1 MTNLPIFI
9 IQLYSI
15 YYTFRADKYSVAEG
29 SGQFVA
35 IIDLTDFS
43 WSKCPSL
50 NVIKDSIGLLKKH
63 YPYRLG
69 GVYII
74 NGGTTFNFLWSMIK
88 PILPKRALLKTF
100 VVNKKDEYEFLVD
113 KIGKENFENFYGG
126 DREETQRFNIE
137 KYFQDGLTYTTINN
151 LEIEIL

>member
-1 MTNLPIFI
+1 
-9 IQLYSI
+9 
-15 YYTFRADKYSVAEG
+15 
-29 SGQFVA
+29 
-35 IIDLTDFS
+35 
-43 WSKCPSL
+43 
-50 NVIKDSIGLLKKH
+50 
-63 YPYRLG
+63 
-69 GVYII
+69 
-74 NGGTTFNFLWSMIK
+74 MIK